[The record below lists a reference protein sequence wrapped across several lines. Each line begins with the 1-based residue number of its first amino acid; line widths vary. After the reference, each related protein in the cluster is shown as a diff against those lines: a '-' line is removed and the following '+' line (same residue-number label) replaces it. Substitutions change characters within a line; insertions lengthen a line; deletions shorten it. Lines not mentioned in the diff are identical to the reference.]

1 MKISKLVKIKY
12 LNQKYRI
19 MKHQNQYYKEE
30 LKRNLQQTQ
39 LEYKSELS
47 RKKDKRK
54 YKLVL

>member
-1 MKISKLVKIKY
+1 
-12 LNQKYRI
+12 